1 MPAPSRNPISDSAGH
16 PGSNRGAV
24 IEELRRHN
32 LSAVLERVHLAG
44 PVSRSE
50 LATQTGLNRST
61 IRDLLGEL
69 IELGLVVES
78 TGTTS
83 RSRGRP
89 SAVARARPEGAVVLA
104 VELEVDFTAAA
115 TIGLGGHIFDRVR
128 VQNPEGATAPEQI
141 VDQLERLTE
150 PLLSSLPGGHRL
162 IGIGAAAA
170 GVVRREDGFVAVSP
184 NRGWIDIPLAEM
196 ISRSLGVD
204 RVRVANE
211 ADAGALG
218 ELRRG
223 AAREARHVIY
233 VAGEIGVGLGIINDG
248 QPMLGTAGYA
258 GEAGHNVINPSGRE
272 CRCGSIGGWET
283 EVGEEALARHAGIR
297 WGEFRQGLTDE
308 VLRRAHAGD
317 PQVFAAFR
325 EIGRWLGLG
334 VANLVNTFNPDLVV
348 FGGFYH
354 PIYPFLEGLIEE
366 QAARTALSAP
376 WSSCTICRSELGPDA
391 RLIGASE
398 LVLAEV
404 IGDPSSLT

>member
-1 MPAPSRNPISDSAGH
+1 MSNRSG
-16 PGSNRGAV
+16 GNRGAV
-24 IEELRRHN
+24 VEGLRRHN

-44 PVSRSE
+44 PISRSE
-50 LATQTGLNRST
+50 LAAQTGLNRST

-69 IELGLVVES
+69 AELGLVVEI

-83 RSRGRP
+83 GGRGRP
-89 SAVARARPEGAVVLA
+89 SAVAKARPEGAVVLA

-115 TIGLGGHIFDRVR
+115 TIGLGGHVFDRVR
-128 VQNPEGATAPEQI
+128 VQNPAGATAPEQI
-141 VDQLERLTE
+141 VALLAQLSA
-150 PLLSSLPGGHRL
+150 PLVAALPPGHRL
-162 IGIGAAAA
+162 VGLGAAAA
-170 GVVRREDGFVAVSP
+170 GVVRRDDGFVAVSP
-184 NRGWIDIPLAEM
+184 NRGWTDTPLGEM
-196 ISRSLGVD
+196 ISASLGID

-211 ADAGALG
+211 ADVGALG
-218 ELRRG
+218 EFRRG
-223 AAREARHVIY
+223 AARNARNVIY
-233 VAGEIGVGLGIINDG
+233 VAGEIGVGLGIIHDG
-248 QPMLGTAGYA
+248 RPMLGAAGYA
-258 GEAGHNVINPSGRE
+258 GEAGHNVINPAGRE
-272 CRCGSIGGWET
+272 CRCGSIGCWET

-297 WGEFRQGLTDE
+297 WDDYRHGLTDE

-354 PIYPFLEGLIEE
+354 PIYPFLEQVIEE

-376 WSSCTICRSELGPDA
+376 WSSCTICRSELGQDA
-391 RLIGASE
+391 RLVGAAE

-404 IGDPSSLT
+404 IADPSSLVGPGAGGDC